1 MDTDNL
7 TRKEREIM
15 EREQL
20 ILDTARTLLASHGYQ
35 MFSMERIACE
45 IEYSKGTIYNHF
57 KSKEDVLSTLCC
69 HSLFSLSEL
78 FERALNYP
86 GSSREKISALIL
98 AYALHAQM
106 RPIDVQNMQSIKTQV
121 MREKVSIDLLDEM
134 HLAEQKVIEP
144 AQKIV
149 MIAVAEGDLKI
160 SNKDAIGEMITG
172 MWALGYGTFLLNQ
185 TQFDFDELGLVLPEK
200 QFLNNAQKLLD
211 GYHWQPLSSSF
222 DIEKYYL
229 EIGKKAFPEEMKS
242 LKLL

>member
-1 MDTDNL
+1 MDNL

-15 EREQL
+15 ERELL
-20 ILDTARTLLASHGYQ
+20 ILETARTLLATHGYQ
-35 MFSMERIACE
+35 MFSMERIASE

-69 HSLFSLSEL
+69 HSLVALSDL
-78 FERALNYP
+78 FERALHYP
-86 GSSREKISALIL
+86 GSSREKISALVL

-106 RPIDVQNMQSIKTQV
+106 RPIDVQNMQSIKTQI
-121 MREKVSIDLLDEM
+121 MREKISIDLLDQM
-134 HLAEQKVIEP
+134 NLAELRVIEP

-149 MIAVAEGDLKI
+149 MLAVADGDLEIDGKE
-160 SNKDAIGEMITG
+160 AVGEMITG

-200 QFLNNAQKLLD
+200 QFLNTAQKLLD
-211 GYHWQPLSSSF
+211 GYQWQPLSTTF

-229 EIGKKAFPEEMKS
+229 EIGSRAFPEEMRT
-242 LKLL
+242 LQLL